1 MPPKITKHV
10 WKCPQAHS
18 AQLVRFL
25 SRLQPVLCYVSHYG
39 FSMLQFGLPAST
51 ERIASIKGAKW
62 ASARQMYFGEV
73 ADEVGHANIWRVN
86 L

>member
-1 MPPKITKHV
+1 
-10 WKCPQAHS
+10 
-18 AQLVRFL
+18 
-25 SRLQPVLCYVSHYG
+25 
-39 FSMLQFGLPAST
+39 MLQFGLPAST